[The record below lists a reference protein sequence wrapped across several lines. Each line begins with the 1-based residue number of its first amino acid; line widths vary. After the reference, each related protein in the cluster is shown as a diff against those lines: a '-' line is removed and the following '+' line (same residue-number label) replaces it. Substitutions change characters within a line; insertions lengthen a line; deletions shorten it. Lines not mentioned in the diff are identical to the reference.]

1 MNVQEETN
9 LNFLQG
15 SNQRPRDSEVP
26 SHPFFQPIE
35 GVDLREFFRK
45 LRRQKWLILGT
56 IVSFMILSLLVLF
69 QVSPRYTAVAHVD
82 ISPRQSMFVD
92 FQAVLAGLPADTEMI
107 QTEIQIIRSHNI
119 VKKVIERAELNRT
132 PEFNGVL
139 RPPSRFTTLMDT
151 VGIDFQQ
158 GQPRRVE
165 GTVGAGLPFWS
176 PDSEYIGFAT
186 DEELKRVGI
195 DGGDTATLCRFQA
208 KEVLAR
214 GTWSPDGKLI
224 AFSCLVPPYSYRL
237 YEVPARGGS
246 PKALTSDRDDF
257 GMPAQFVPFL
267 PRTLVGGSWAPR
279 RLGSWDLDTSQSRIL
294 AAEGGWPVVA
304 PTGHLLYQTSVEK
317 AIPTPRPDTSILAE
331 AT

>member
-151 VGIDFQQ
+151 VGSYLAKVGLDFLSKTPDDDQAPQ
-158 GQPRRVE
+158 TVRIEREQTQIINAVLKNLNVEPIGLSRVAIN
-165 GTVGAGLPFWS
+165 GPQITLL
-176 PDSEYIGFAT
+176 IG
-186 DEELKRVGI
+186 
-195 DGGDTATLCRFQA
+195 
-208 KEVLAR
+208 
-214 GTWSPDGKLI
+214 
-224 AFSCLVPPYSYRL
+224 
-237 YEVPARGGS
+237 
-246 PKALTSDRDDF
+246 
-257 GMPAQFVPFL
+257 
-267 PRTLVGGSWAPR
+267 
-279 RLGSWDLDTSQSRIL
+279 
-294 AAEGGWPVVA
+294 PVI
-304 PTGHLLYQTSVEK
+304 PNFD
-317 AIPTPRPDTSILAE
+317 AIVI
-331 AT
+331 